1 MNVILNFIWKYK
13 ELFLIGAIALYL
25 WYVFEDRAS
34 LKQEVVDL
42 KAEVVRIEKQQTLN
56 EDITKAIQ
64 KIKVQSVNYVTNVET
79 STPPSSSGN
88 SVLIYGGLF
97 DPAVYK
103 TNSTSDT
110 APSVTKD

>member
-42 KAEVVRIEKQQTLN
+42 KAEVVRIEKQQSLT
-56 EDITKAIQ
+56 DQITQAVQ
-64 KIKVQSVNYVTNVET
+64 KIKVQSINYVTAVEA
-79 STPPSSSGN
+79 SNTPVYSGTV
-88 SVLIYGGLF
+88 VLVDAGVF
-97 DPAVYK
+97 NPTVYK
-103 TNSTSDT
+103 TNVTDNTTS
-110 APSVTKD
+110 SSKKD

>member
-34 LKQEVVDL
+34 LRNEVVDL
-42 KAEVVRIEKQQTLN
+42 KAEVVQLGKQQTLN
-56 EDITKAIQ
+56 AEITKAIQ
-64 KIKVQSVNYVTNVET
+64 NIKVQSVNYVSAVEA
-79 STPPSSSGN
+79 STPPASSGN

-97 DPAVYK
+97 NPAVYK
-103 TNSTSDT
+103 TNSTTDT